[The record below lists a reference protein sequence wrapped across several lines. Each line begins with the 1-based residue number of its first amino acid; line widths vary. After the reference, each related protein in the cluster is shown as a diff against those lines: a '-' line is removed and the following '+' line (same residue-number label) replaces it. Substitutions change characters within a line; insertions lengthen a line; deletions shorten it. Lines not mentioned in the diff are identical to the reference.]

1 MPGSESKLSIF
12 LLICIVSLSLS
23 SCNKQ
28 KNDVIPDVTVDF
40 YIDLTDPVFFD
51 LNAIGNHVLVNYN
64 TNNLGYKASGYDNNG
79 IIIYRSQ
86 TDEFIALDRTC
97 PHDYV
102 LDGSSIAV
110 NVDGI
115 YAECPVCK
123 STYALPSFGTPTSGP
138 SKYPLKMYR
147 TNFNGQFVHVTN
159 Y

>member
-1 MPGSESKLSIF
+1 MSGPESKLSIF

-40 YIDLTDPVFFD
+40 YIDLNDPEFFD
-51 LNAIGNHVLVNYN
+51 LNAIGNHILVNYN

-79 IIIYRSQ
+79 IIVYRSQ

-97 PHDYV
+97 PHDYK
-102 LDGSSIAV
+102 LDGTSIAV

-115 YAECPVCK
+115 YAECPLCI

-147 TNFNGQFVHVTN
+147 TSFNGQFVHVTN